1 MIAPAPPML
10 TSVTGPITDEEKKK
24 FVCHCR
30 LSHSLWWCF
39 SFRYEEERVKLYQQL
54 DEKDD
59 EIQRVSQ
66 EHEKLKAQV
75 LNMP

>member
-1 MIAPAPPML
+1 MWA
-10 TSVTGPITDEEKKK
+10 D
-24 FVCHCR
+24 C
-30 LSHSLWWCF
+30 
-39 SFRYEEERVKLYQQL
+39 RYEEERVKLYQQL

-75 LNMP
+75 TASIYFIYLKAWNQTTLVKHKEKS